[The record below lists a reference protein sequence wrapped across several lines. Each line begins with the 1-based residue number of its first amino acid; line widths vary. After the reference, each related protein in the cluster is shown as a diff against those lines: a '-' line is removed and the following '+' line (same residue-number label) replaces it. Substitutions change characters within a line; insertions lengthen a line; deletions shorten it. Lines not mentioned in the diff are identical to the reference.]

1 MKRREVRW
9 ERMFSDE
16 LEAAFEE
23 CPIAYLPYGL
33 CEPHGPQNAVGMDAI
48 RAHGTLCRVART
60 FGGIVAPP
68 EYWNCHEV
76 GIYGAWAQKKVG
88 EVRPW
93 LTAVPPWLFF
103 RNLCY
108 HVRAID
114 ALGFH
119 GVIIFSGHSGPHRL
133 DIPILLEILQQYVS
147 ARIYSHIGTG
157 TERARFKD
165 QGGMGGHA
173 GRGETSLLWALEPD
187 CVDISRLPASDEPP
201 PHFALGDC
209 AIESDRRAG
218 EEMLADVV
226 QHLAKEAR
234 KLLEEYAHL
243 KPGGSA
249 LTFNQIENIWEKEI
263 RPRLKDFHS
272 MQNGPESPPE
282 DSRWYANWKIIEVG

>member
-9 ERMFSDE
+9 DRMFPDE

-133 DIPILLEILQQYVS
+133 DIPILLDILQQHVS
-147 ARIYSHIGTG
+147 ARIYSHIGAG

-165 QGGMGGHA
+165 QGGT
-173 GRGETSLLWALEPD
+173 RW
-187 CVDISRLPASDEPP
+187 
-201 PHFALGDC
+201 
-209 AIESDRRAG
+209 
-218 EEMLADVV
+218 
-226 QHLAKEAR
+226 
-234 KLLEEYAHL
+234 
-243 KPGGSA
+243 
-249 LTFNQIENIWEKEI
+249 
-263 RPRLKDFHS
+263 
-272 MQNGPESPPE
+272 
-282 DSRWYANWKIIEVG
+282 SRWEDTQEGARHPSSGPSSLIVWISLAFPRRTNLPLILP